1 MASALRLLLAFGPT
15 VIILLLGCAAAV
27 ASGRA
32 IAKTW
37 RPFWHL
43 PAYMLLLAAVT
54 RFCHFALFEEPLL
67 DLSGYLIDL
76 IALVLAGGL
85 GFQTLRRRQ
94 MITQYAWAYEAAG
107 PLAWRRKAA
116 GKA

>member
-1 MASALRLLLAFGPT
+1 MLTAFRLIAAYGPT
-15 VIILLLGCAAAV
+15 VVILLLGMAAAV

-32 IAKTW
+32 IAQTW

-43 PAYMLLLAAVT
+43 PAYMILLAAVT

-67 DLSGYLIDL
+67 DLSGYVLDL
-76 IALVLAGGL
+76 IALLAAGGV

-94 MITQYAWAYEAAG
+94 MITQYGWAYEAAG
-107 PLAWRRKAA
+107 PLHWRRKA
-116 GKA
+116 